1 MISIHALRAEGDR
14 STTLSASTSENFYP
28 RPPCGGRHG
37 AKPKYKAGRRISIHA
52 LRAEG
57 DPALLWPPDQKEISI
72 HALRAEGDVFGHD
85 VGLLVQR
92 ISIHAL
98 RAEGDQY
105 PRYDRGRHT
114 YFYPRPPCGGRRMAS
129 TLLGLSDDFYPRPPC
144 GGRPAFAGV
153 ISLSA

>member
-1 MISIHALRAEGDR
+1 M
-14 STTLSASTSENFYP
+14 
-28 RPPCGGRHG
+28 
-37 AKPKYKAGRRISIHA
+37 
-52 LRAEG
+52 
-57 DPALLWPPDQKEISI
+57 WPPDQKEISI

-114 YFYPRPPCGGRRMAS
+114 YFYPRPPCGGRLDVELAKEYGI
-129 TLLGLSDDFYPRPPC
+129 L
-144 GGRPAFAGV
+144 
-153 ISLSA
+153 ISIHALRAEGDLRTGSS